1 MKMKMR
7 GTIAVLALVVFAAA
21 CAGQRAQPQSEG
33 KSKAGPSKVQV
44 QSEEY
49 KFGGVPGTLP
59 AGETTFFLE
68 NVGEEPHE
76 FGLVRIKTDHAV
88 EELIQMPP
96 NESEKLISE
105 VGATFAKPGKES
117 SFQAELT
124 PGRYGYAC
132 FVTTKDGEPHAVLGM
147 YGEFTVS

>member
-1 MKMKMR
+1 MKAK
-7 GTIAVLALVVFAAA
+7 GLIALVVLSLAATA
-21 CAGQRAQPQSEG
+21 CAGQKARPKAEG
-33 KSKAGPSKVQV
+33 KAMGPSKVQV

-49 KFGGVPGTLP
+49 KFGGVPSTLP

-76 FGLVRIKTDHAV
+76 FGLVRIKTDHTV

-96 NESEKLISE
+96 SESEKLISD

-117 SFQAELT
+117 SFQADLV

-147 YGEFTVS
+147 YGEFTVT

>member
-1 MKMKMR
+1 MKLK
-7 GTIAVLALVVFAAA
+7 GAFALVGLAVLSAA
-21 CAGQRAQPQSEG
+21 CAGQRAQPRSEG
-33 KSKAGPSKVQV
+33 KAKAGPTTVEV

-59 AGETTFFLE
+59 AGETTFALE
-68 NVGEEPHE
+68 NVGQEPHE
-76 FGLVRIKTDHAV
+76 FGLVRIKTDHSV

-96 NESEKLISE
+96 NESEELISE

-117 SFQAELT
+117 SFQADLV

-132 FVTTKDGEPHAVLGM
+132 FVTTKDGEPHAALGM
-147 YGEFTVS
+147 FGEFTVT